1 MKLTFKEFTVKNRIT
16 QSAVLGLLVIGLATL
31 ASLSRDHLLGEAMA
45 QSKEKPQKWEYC
57 YVSSA
62 FQSGTVGNIS
72 FKVYVSQGGEKSL
85 VDSDSTGVA
94 ALNRLGADGWELVSA
109 SDELTYTGGSPVTP
123 PIVTRFLLKRPK
135 Q

>member
-1 MKLTFKEFTVKNRIT
+1 
-16 QSAVLGLLVIGLATL
+16 
-31 ASLSRDHLLGEAMA
+31 MA

-62 FQSGTVGNIS
+62 FQSGTIGNIS
-72 FKVYVSQGGEKSL
+72 FKVYVSQDGEKSL
-85 VDSDSTGVA
+85 ADSDSTGVA

-123 PIVTRFLLKRPK
+123 PMLTRFLLKRPK

>member
-1 MKLTFKEFTVKNRIT
+1 MTNRIT
-16 QSAVLGLLVIGLATL
+16 KSAALVLLVIGLATFI
-31 ASLSRDHLLGEAMA
+31 STSRINVLGESIA
-45 QSKEKPQKWEYC
+45 QSQVKSQKWEYC

-62 FQSGTVGNIS
+62 FYAGTVGNAS

-85 VDSDSTGVA
+85 ADSDSTGVA
-94 ALNRLGADGWELVSA
+94 ALNKLGADGWELVSA

>member
-1 MKLTFKEFTVKNRIT
+1 MNRIT
-16 QSAVLGLLVIGLATL
+16 RSVVLVVVVVSLATL
-31 ASLSRDHLLGEAMA
+31 VSLSRHDLLGKARA

-62 FQSGTVGNIS
+62 FQFGTVGNIS
-72 FKVYVSQGGEKSL
+72 FKVYVSQGGEKWL
-85 VDSDSTGVA
+85 ADSDSTGVT

-123 PIVTRFLLKRPK
+123 PMLTRFLLKRPK